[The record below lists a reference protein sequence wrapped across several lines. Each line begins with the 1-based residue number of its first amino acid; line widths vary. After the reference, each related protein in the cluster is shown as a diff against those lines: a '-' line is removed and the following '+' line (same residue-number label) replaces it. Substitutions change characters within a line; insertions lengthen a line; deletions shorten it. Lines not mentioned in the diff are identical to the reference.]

1 MTEAK
6 KAEEIEALIAEFQS
20 SGMRELHIRCEGFEL
35 YLSSDRDAPGI
46 DATGGAAVSAPVQVA
61 VARSGAPR
69 AAAPAPAPATAHG
82 HAPAPPAM
90 SPDDVPDGAVLVRAP
105 YMGTFYRA
113 PKPGAPVYVDLGTRV
128 GADTE
133 MCLVEV
139 MKLFTAVRA
148 GVAGHVHAILATDG
162 QMVAADQPLFVVV
175 PG

>member
-61 VARSGAPR
+61 VARSEVPR
-69 AAAPAPAPATAHG
+69 APAPAHG
-82 HAPAPPAM
+82 HAAAPPAL
-90 SPDDVPDGAVLVRAP
+90 SLDDVPDGAVLVRAP

-113 PKPGAPVYVDLGTRV
+113 PKPGAPVYVDLGARV

>member
-1 MTEAK
+1 
-6 KAEEIEALIAEFQS
+6 
-20 SGMRELHIRCEGFEL
+20 MRELHVRCDGFEL
-35 YLSSDRDAPGI
+35 YLSSDPDAPGI
-46 DATGGAAVSAPVQVA
+46 DARGAAAAPVATA
-61 VARSGAPR
+61 VVRSGAPHG
-69 AAAPAPAPATAHG
+69 AAPASPSASAHG
-82 HAPAPPAM
+82 HAPALPAM
-90 SPDDVPDGAVLVRAP
+90 SLDDVPDGAVLVRAP